1 MYPEFFTWLFQ
12 STLPVRGATMPVM
25 AIRSLALF
33 QSTLPVRGATKL
45 IKEQGIMEIFQ
56 STLPVRGA
64 TGPPASCLWSSRY
77 FNPRSPYGERPMA
90 LNCLMYPSLFQ
101 STLPV
106 RGATPALIP
115 GVLVLQISIHAPRT
129 GSDASLLRFCR
140 SSWHFNPRSPYGERR
155 AQSGMMV
162 NAPEFQSTLPV
173 RGATQIAAGRRP
185 LGQFQSTLPVRGATG
200 HVREFTFNNEFQS
213 TLPVRGA
220 TFSFR

>member
-1 MYPEFFTWLFQ
+1 MLSRFQSTLPVRGATGSFSFSCWGLRFQSTLPVRGATYKQMYPEFFTWLFQ

-106 RGATPALIP
+106 RGATPPYSDFADLL
-115 GVLVLQISIHAPRT
+115 GISIHAPRT
-129 GSDASLLRFCR
+129 GSDV
-140 SSWHFNPRSPYGERR
+140 PSP
-155 AQSGMMV
+155 A
-162 NAPEFQSTLPV
+162 
-173 RGATQIAAGRRP
+173 
-185 LGQFQSTLPVRGATG
+185 
-200 HVREFTFNNEFQS
+200 
-213 TLPVRGA
+213 
-220 TFSFR
+220 